1 MNTPDSSVPT
11 KVKEATAIVVMR
23 CMLVYYAREQG
34 VPFERVALEFARS
47 KTYEDLFDFDDGIW
61 REGPTYLRV
70 LYEEELAE
78 RKREKKPTK
87 TNDY

>member
-1 MNTPDSSVPT
+1 MSPPVSSVPT

-23 CMLVYYAREQG
+23 CMLVSYAQERG
-34 VPFERVALEFARS
+34 VAFERVALEFARS

-78 RKREKKPTK
+78 RKREKEPTK

>member
-1 MNTPDSSVPT
+1 MDAIDSSVPT
-11 KVKEATAIVVMR
+11 EVKEATAIAVMR
-23 CMLVYYAREQG
+23 CMLVYYAKKQG

-78 RKREKKPTK
+78 RKREEEPTK
-87 TNDY
+87 TNDN

>member
-11 KVKEATAIVVMR
+11 KTKEATAIAVMR
-23 CMLVYYAREQG
+23 CMLVRYAREKG

-47 KTYEDLFDFDDGIW
+47 KTYEDLFDFDDEIW

-78 RKREKKPTK
+78 RRREEAPTK
-87 TNDY
+87 MNDN